1 MPSDTAN
8 PFWICPVRIIDDKMT
23 SMCNHRFSD
32 LFRNSKGKM
41 SYVRIATSKTDGSKY
56 AAKMIYFDDDVKFA
70 IREYDLMAH
79 EKQLTHKA
87 LVRMKE
93 AYMVRKYLI
102 IIMDL

>member
-1 MPSDTAN
+1 M
-8 PFWICPVRIIDDKMT
+8 
-23 SMCNHRFSD
+23 
-32 LFRNSKGKM
+32 FRNSKGKM
-41 SYVRIATSKTDGSKY
+41 SYVKIATSKTDGSKY

-70 IREYDLMAH
+70 IREYDLMVD
-79 EKQLTHKA
+79 ENKLNHKG